1 MYVGAAVC
9 GCVGVFFVLF
19 FAAGTKTIA
28 KLRCFGLQDKKRCLT
43 VRSRWAKYKIIQSAA
58 SLKSDSVILVTNV
71 TAVIVLQAG

>member
-1 MYVGAAVC
+1 MWVC
-9 GCVGVFFVLF
+9 GCLFVLF